1 VPACGPGRDKK
12 PRQLRDVSCQAI
24 RNNRNAVCP
33 IRVEFRHIRVDI
45 AVLLKMLGVIDE
57 YIRSYE

>member
-1 VPACGPGRDKK
+1 
-12 PRQLRDVSCQAI
+12 L
-24 RNNRNAVCP
+24 CP

-57 YIRSYE
+57 YIRSYELAEKHPTEKSLDNTFS